1 MLRLDK
7 VSASSNGKAILDN
20 VSVSFGKG
28 ICAVMGPN
36 GSGKSTLAKSIMG
49 IAKYSG
55 SVSLDGKKID
65 GLKIDERARLGIFML
80 FQHTP
85 HLPGISLLDIAK
97 AIFREKT
104 LMETMDLLE
113 NAAEKAG
120 LKAEYLG
127 KPIDR
132 TWSGGELKKAEI
144 VQMLLLKPKVIIA
157 DEADAGVDVDS
168 LERIMKAIK
177 ESGAETIIFISHI
190 PATVEKVKPDSVV
203 VLKHGKIVAEGSKEL
218 LKRIEKEGYEGFK

>member
-1 MLRLDK
+1 MLKLDK
-7 VSASSNGKAILDN
+7 ISASSSGKAILDN
-20 VSVSFGKG
+20 VNVSFGKG

-36 GSGKSTLAKSIMG
+36 GSGKSTLAKAIMG
-49 IAKYSG
+49 IVKYSG
-55 SVSLDGKKID
+55 SVSLDGRKID

-97 AIFREKT
+97 AVFRDKT

-120 LKAEYLG
+120 LKIDYIN

-144 VQMLLLKPKVIIA
+144 VQMLLLKPRVIIA
-157 DEADAGVDVDS
+157 DEVDAGVDVDS

-177 ESGAETIIFISHI
+177 ESGAETVIFISHI
-190 PATVEKVKPDSVV
+190 PATVERIKPDSVI
-203 VLKHGKIVAEGSKEL
+203 VLKHGKIAAEGGKEL
-218 LKRIEKEGYEGFK
+218 LKKIGKEGYEGF

>member
-1 MLRLDK
+1 MLKLDK
-7 VSASSNGKAILDN
+7 ISASSSGKAILDN
-20 VSVSFGKG
+20 VNVSFGKG

-36 GSGKSTLAKSIMG
+36 GSGKSTLAKAIMG
-49 IAKYSG
+49 IVKYSG
-55 SVSLDGKKID
+55 SVSLDERKID
-65 GLKIDERARLGIFML
+65 GLKIDERARQGIFML

-97 AIFREKT
+97 AVFRDKT

-120 LKAEYLG
+120 LKIDYIN

-144 VQMLLLKPKVIIA
+144 VQMLLLKPRVIIA
-157 DEADAGVDVDS
+157 DEVDAGVDVDS

-177 ESGAETIIFISHI
+177 ESGAETVIFISHI
-190 PATVEKVKPDSVV
+190 PATVERIKPDSVI
-203 VLKHGKIVAEGSKEL
+203 VLKHGKIAAEGGKEL
-218 LKRIEKEGYEGFK
+218 LKKIGKEGYEGF